1 MGFITYFLGL
11 AITCPAALVLWGV
24 LDWGMHRLQLRE
36 YGFWRSA
43 IVTAARALPFA
54 FAFAPTL
61 LMKRGLGVLLPASV
75 YLFPEVALLPIQN
88 KPLDIDDKNNLS
100 VAITSF
106 IAVWFLA
113 SFIIL
118 VRQACKSTGVSSKV
132 K

>member
-1 MGFITYFLGL
+1 
-11 AITCPAALVLWGV
+11 
-24 LDWGMHRLQLRE
+24 MHRLQLRE

>member
-11 AITCPAALVLWGV
+11 AISCPIALVLWGV
-24 LDWGMHRLQLRE
+24 LDRGMHRLQLRDK
-36 YGFWRSA
+36 GFWRSA

-61 LMKRGLGVLLPASV
+61 LMKRGLGVLLPASI
-75 YLFPEVALLPIQN
+75 YLFPELVGLPFQS
-88 KPLDIDDKNNLS
+88 KPLDTDDKNNLS

-106 IAVWFLA
+106 IAVWLLA
-113 SFIIL
+113 SFVVL
-118 VRQACKSTGVSSKV
+118 VRQACKETGVSSKI